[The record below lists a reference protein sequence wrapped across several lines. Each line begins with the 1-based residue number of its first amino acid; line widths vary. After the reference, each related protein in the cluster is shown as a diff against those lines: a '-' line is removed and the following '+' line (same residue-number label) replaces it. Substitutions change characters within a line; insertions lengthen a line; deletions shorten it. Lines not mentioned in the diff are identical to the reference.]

1 MHAGRTAGAP
11 VRGPLGGGSASLG
24 DWLRS
29 DGLGWGVVG
38 WCVGR
43 WVRMRGCMGF
53 RGLRLWGVE

>member
-11 VRGPLGGGSASLG
+11 VRGPLGGGSAPLG

-38 WCVGR
+38 WCVRSGSV
-43 WVRMRGCMGF
+43 VRGEVGADA
-53 RGLRLWGVE
+53 RLHGV